1 MGAPKIWWFPL
12 KCCAFRGP
20 TRRPSRQASR
30 CALPW
35 ARREIGGVPVGIK
48 CGKHKAWSTQPV
60 KIVILRGSVSV
71 LDNFALN
78 ELINMSKLCLF
89 VYRIAPI
96 WDDFK

>member
-1 MGAPKIWWFPL
+1 MVSTKPFGHGL
-12 KCCAFRGP
+12 
-20 TRRPSRQASR
+20 
-30 CALPW
+30 
-35 ARREIGGVPVGIK
+35 E
-48 CGKHKAWSTQPV
+48 STQPI